1 MYVAQCCNS
10 KWCKVNGT
18 SLGRMYYTRFGCLV
32 QEPSIKYIGISFP
45 FFDNPLPFGGTFFT
59 HICWVNFKVVLD
71 PLPFKID
78 YVIYGW
84 PLSWSTLLK
93 HLPCLENVRQHH
105 VCHTTINQCLTPI
118 PLPVVITLLEVSDLK
133 SSINNKS

>member
-18 SLGRMYYTRFGCLV
+18 SLGRMYYTRFCCLV
-32 QEPSIKYIGISFP
+32 QGTSIKYVRTFYYSFFIPP
-45 FFDNPLPFGGTFFT
+45 FADLALFWLYLME
-59 HICWVNFKVVLD
+59 NFKVILD
-71 PLPFKID
+71 PLPFQID
-78 YVIYGW
+78 YVIYVW
-84 PLSWSTLLK
+84 PFSWSTLPK

-133 SSINNKS
+133 FSITNKS

>member
-32 QEPSIKYIGISFP
+32 QGPYIKYVGISLWHCDYLTTP
-45 FFDNPLPFGGTFFT
+45 SPLLALFYLYLL
-59 HICWVNFKVVLD
+59 VNFKVILD
-71 PLPFKID
+71 PLPFQID

-84 PLSWSTLLK
+84 PLSWSTLPK

-118 PLPVVITLLEVSDLK
+118 PLPVVITLLEF
-133 SSINNKS
+133 